1 MALNE
6 PVKQRSS
13 TGADT
18 LVGHLHDP
26 AEDLANRG
34 FRVPSGNFEVERQ
47 ALGIAQ
53 PFCQFLREGL
63 FARLGVKRIVG
74 YGR

>member
-34 FRVPSGNFEVERQ
+34 FRVPDFEVERQ

-53 PFCQFLREGL
+53 PFCEFLREGL
-63 FARLGVKRIVG
+63 FTRLGVKRIMG
-74 YGR
+74 HGR